1 MDSSWLVEV
10 DKFLSGEE
18 HNLKGQKRFLDYG
31 FDLKDKSFPSAEKV
45 SDLMHRKEWIHS
57 I

>member
-18 HNLKGQKRFLDYG
+18 NHLKEHHRFLDYNYQ
-31 FDLKDKSFPSAEKV
+31 FIDKSFPSAEKA
-45 SDLMHRKEWIHS
+45 SDLMHKTH
-57 I
+57 

>member
-45 SDLMHRKEWIHS
+45 SDLMHRKE
-57 I
+57 